1 MQKRNFQIITDS
13 GCDLPQ
19 EYFAEH
25 NVECVKLGFIMD
37 GVEYF
42 GESGQEID
50 LSAFYE
56 RLRAGAKPTTYQIT
70 PEVAM
75 AHMRGALERGLDVL
89 VIAFSSGL
97 SGTADSYFFAQKAL
111 SKDYPKRKIL
121 VVDSL
126 CASLGQGLLLDY
138 VVRKADEGASIE
150 ETYEFAEGLKLAI
163 NHQFTVNDLFHLKRG
178 GRVSS
183 ATAIVGTMLNVKPI
197 LHVSDEGKLTTTG
210 KVMGRQKSLRRL
222 VENMQETAEL
232 AEDDRIFISH
242 ADCIED
248 AKFVQE
254 LLRKSYPNNPVFIH
268 YIGPV
273 IGSHAGAGTVAL
285 FFKSTKR

>member
-13 GCDLPQ
+13 GCDLPK

-25 NVECVKLGFIMD
+25 NVECVKLGFVMD
-37 GVEYF
+37 GVEYL
-42 GESGQEID
+42 GENGQEID
-50 LSAFYE
+50 LRAFYE

-70 PEVAM
+70 PEVAE
-75 AHMRGALERGLDVL
+75 AHMRGALEKGLDVL

-97 SGTADSYFFAQKAL
+97 SGTADSYFVAQKAL
-111 SKDYPKRKIL
+111 SKEYPKRKIF

-150 ETYEFAEGLKLAI
+150 ETYDFAEGLKLAI

-183 ATAIVGTMLNVKPI
+183 ATAIVGTMLNIKPI
-197 LHVSDEGKLTTTG
+197 LHVSEEGKLTTTG

-222 VENMQETAEL
+222 VENMQEVAEL
-232 AEDDRIFISH
+232 AEDDWIFISH

-254 LLRKSYPNNPVFIH
+254 LLRKSYPNNPVFIS

-273 IGSHAGAGTVAL
+273 IGSHAGCGTVAV